1 MKEERKIV
9 IPSLLGEPSD
19 KIFKLVGT
27 KSQVW
32 PKFFSDGSPNFI
44 VKICRECV
52 PSAFWHQT
60 RIECTSI
67 ETEKVQRLQKT

>member
-32 PKFFSDGSPNFI
+32 PKFYLTAPLI
-44 VKICRECV
+44 VLHLSSTLLRAYLLQI
-52 PSAFWHQT
+52 SAAD
-60 RIECTSI
+60 
-67 ETEKVQRLQKT
+67 